1 MLNILWQIILL
12 VVFGLLAFYCAS
24 TLGRQ
29 FHHVR
34 AGDAMSAGSIALN
47 ILLSLAV
54 GATVGLAHYVPRA
67 TQAAGWGIA
76 FFVISILLLVASTL
90 WFVIYVTRVR
100 EFIAFAFLALAI
112 IFAANSSF
120 RVMSTAWSSEAATT
134 VLAAGIW
141 VIFAILIGFAAFIM
155 AMRKYFHT
163 HKLVWKIVAIILVI
177 LTIISLVII
186 PVNATNIA
194 GTSSGTTSKDS
205 GTPSPSDTKVKDAI
219 NHLTVPLFSE
229 ADLEKLTTEKYKDV
243 SEVLLTSSLSP
254 HDKARTEKTGFS
266 DALTYGFESDN
277 STKMFRELEIEILRN
292 PIYGVAVANAIRDK
306 KVGDTRIG
314 KFNPWL
320 DQMIEKNA
328 EGVHVW
334 CEYRDSD
341 AKTVYVTT
349 EYRRYAATLCTFLE
363 RLLDQGVQAHQ
374 TIENWCLNLSA
385 TNNARAGVKADY
397 QYKKDALILAYV
409 TKDQAGSKNPT
420 GFIIGFN
427 IHDKRPEFYGEDT
440 PDTPNVPDTPSNP
453 DNPDNPD
460 NPPSSTPTPT
470 KPSPGPGPE
479 PEPEPTTYNKD
490 KSLSDNSGK
499 NDDPGPGPDTNNG
512 EGAQYSSKDNKSNSD
527 HMSEEEY
534 DEAINN
540 LDTINDNQKTADD
553 GSDPSY
559 DGGGTADNNGAAAN
573 TPSPDK
579 PKESA
584 VSGDPEGQQWDGPD
598 I

>member
-1 MLNILWQIILL
+1 MLNVLWQIFLTA
-12 VVFGLLAFYCAS
+12 VFGLLAFYCAS

-47 ILLSLAV
+47 LLLSLAV
-54 GATVGLAHYVPRA
+54 GVTVGLAHYVPRA

-76 FFVISILLLVASTL
+76 FFVITILLLLASTL

-120 RVMSTAWSSEAATT
+120 RVMSTAWSHKAATT

-141 VIFAILIGFAAFIM
+141 MLFAFAVGFAAFIM
-155 AMRKYFHT
+155 AMRKFFHS

-186 PVNATNIA
+186 PVNAANIA

-219 NHLTVPLFSE
+219 DHLTVPLFTE
-229 ADLEKLTTEKYKDV
+229 ADLEKLTTEKYKDI

-254 HDKARTEKTGFS
+254 HDKARTEKTDFS
-266 DALTYGFESDN
+266 DALTYGFESDK
-277 STKMFRELEIEILRN
+277 STKMFQELEVEILRN
-292 PIYGVAVANAIRDK
+292 PIYGVTVANAIRDK
-306 KVGDTRIG
+306 KVGGTRIG

-320 DQMIEKNA
+320 DQMVEKNA
-328 EGVHVW
+328 KGVYVW

-341 AKTVYVTT
+341 AKTIYVTT

-363 RLLDQGVQAHQ
+363 RLLDQGIQAHQ
-374 TIENWCLNLSA
+374 TIENWCLNMSA
-385 TNNARAGVKADY
+385 DNNTRAGVEADY

-420 GFIIGFN
+420 GFVIGFN
-427 IHDKRPEFYGEDT
+427 IHDKRPEFYGEEDA

-453 DNPDNPD
+453 GNPDNPD
-460 NPPSSTPTPT
+460 NPPSPTPTPT

-479 PEPEPTTYNKD
+479 PEPTNPYNKD
-490 KSLSDNSGK
+490 PSLSDNSGK

-512 EGAQYSSKDNKSNSD
+512 EGAQHSAKDEKSNSD
-527 HMSEEEY
+527 HMTPEQY
-534 DEAINN
+534 DSAIQYLDDANN
-540 LDTINDNQKTADD
+540 DQSS
-553 GSDPSY
+553 GSNPSY
-559 DGGGTADNNGAAAN
+559 DGGGTVDNNGDAAD
-573 TPSPDK
+573 TPSADK